1 MARSGHT
8 LVHGRD
14 QEPTAR
20 IFWSRGGGAGAVPG
34 GETHENARNKR
45 REEALSELAARPAV
59 AAAHN
64 RLKGRSR
71 TLE

>member
-1 MARSGHT
+1 M
-8 LVHGRD
+8 
-14 QEPTAR
+14 
-20 IFWSRGGGAGAVPG
+20 PG